1 MWKLFKPSDD
11 NDMPYSTLNKGIRL
25 LLLTYTVQ
33 YCIFTDKLFAQE
45 GVVFENPYKK
55 TENFE
60 TEKTYSIYFTKKS
73 SQISKAD
80 LVRLQTTADFLNQ
93 NRNYEIYIY
102 AHANEGKNAKEDIAI
117 SEKRS
122 LEVERFLL
130 IHFVEPNQ
138 IRRLFYGNSKST
150 NKTKEHQALNRRVEI
165 KIQTIP

>member
-1 MWKLFKPSDD
+1 MFHPI
-11 NDMPYSTLNKGIRL
+11 LNKGLRL

-33 YCIFTDKLFAQE
+33 YCLFTSGLIAQE

-55 TENFE
+55 TENPSDQKSF
-60 TEKTYSIYFTKKS
+60 TVYFSKHS
-73 SQISKAD
+73 SKISKAD
-80 LVRLQTTADFLNQ
+80 LVRLQSTADFLNQ
-93 NRNYEIYIY
+93 NRNYEIYIQ
-102 AHANEGKNAKEDIAI
+102 AHANEGKNAKEDVII

-138 IRRLFYGNSKST
+138 IRRLFYGNSKSP

-165 KIQTIP
+165 QIQPLP

>member
-1 MWKLFKPSDD
+1 MFHPI
-11 NDMPYSTLNKGIRL
+11 LNKGLRL

-33 YCIFTDKLFAQE
+33 YCLFASGLIAQE

-55 TENFE
+55 TENPSDQKSF
-60 TEKTYSIYFTKKS
+60 TVYFSKHS
-73 SQISKAD
+73 SKISKAD
-80 LVRLQTTADFLNQ
+80 LVRLQSTADFLNQ
-93 NRNYEIYIY
+93 NRNYEIYIQ
-102 AHANEGKNAKEDIAI
+102 AHANEGKNAKEDVII

-138 IRRLFYGNSKST
+138 IRRLFYGNSKSP

-165 KIQTIP
+165 QIQPLP

>member
-1 MWKLFKPSDD
+1 MFYPI
-11 NDMPYSTLNKGIRL
+11 LNKGLRL

-33 YCIFTDKLFAQE
+33 YCLSASGLIAQE

-55 TENFE
+55 TENPSDQKSF
-60 TEKTYSIYFTKKS
+60 TVYFSKHS
-73 SQISKAD
+73 SKISKAD
-80 LVRLQTTADFLNQ
+80 LVRLQSTADFLNQ
-93 NRNYEIYIY
+93 NRNYEIYIQ
-102 AHANEGKNAKEDIAI
+102 AHANEGKNAKEDVII

-138 IRRLFYGNSKST
+138 IRRLFYGNSKSP

-165 KIQTIP
+165 QIQPLP